1 MIQAPHWLVETRM
14 GEPIGVGSPSSKAA
28 ALGRQVLLQPF
39 STGPEKTLNG
49 TAFSRS

>member
-1 MIQAPHWLVETRM
+1 ML
-14 GEPIGVGSPSSKAA
+14 PIGWWKRGWVIPLEWDHPSSKAA